1 MTLKELKDRA
11 TALGIKGR
19 SKMNKAQLEEAIVTA
34 DLAHADAAMRHHR
47 IRFPSQAADIEPS
60 TGLGLSHRLRLEAIK
75 ALKTEAQRKR
85 SRAVRRSRRLRVQRR
100 GY

>member
-11 TALGIKGR
+11 AALGIKGR

-34 DLAHADAAMRHHR
+34 DLAHAEDRKA
-47 IRFPSQAADIEPS
+47 QAADIGPS
-60 TGLGLSHRLRLEAIK
+60 TGLGLSHRLRPDARK